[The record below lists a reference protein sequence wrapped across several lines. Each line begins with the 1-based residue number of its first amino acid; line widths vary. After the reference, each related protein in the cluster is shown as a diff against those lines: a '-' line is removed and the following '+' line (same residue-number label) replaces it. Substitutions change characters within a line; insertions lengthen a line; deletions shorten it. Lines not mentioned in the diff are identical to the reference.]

1 MNKIEG
7 GGMIFLAIAMVI
19 TGLILQLQII
29 DWIGWLI
36 FGAGGIIVIAG
47 VVRMITGRSR
57 A

>member
-36 FGAGGIIVIAG
+36 FGSGGIIVIAG
-47 VVRMITGRSR
+47 VVRMITGRSG

>member
-1 MNKIEG
+1 MNKIGG
-7 GGMIFLAIAMVI
+7 GGMIVLAIAMVI

-36 FGAGGIIVIAG
+36 FGSGGIIVIAG
-47 VVRMITGRSR
+47 VVRMITGRSG